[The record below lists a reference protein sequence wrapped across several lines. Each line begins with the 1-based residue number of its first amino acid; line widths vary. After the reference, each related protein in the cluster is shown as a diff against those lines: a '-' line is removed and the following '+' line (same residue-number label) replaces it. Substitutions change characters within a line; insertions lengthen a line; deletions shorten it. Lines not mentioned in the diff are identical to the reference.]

1 MCYIGCGYAQSA
13 CSKKDLISF
22 NKTSVA
28 ILYSPY
34 ILIVEF
40 VFITN
45 YETCAKLIHMDMFA
59 SLYKVNQSVIFF
71 FLYRI
76 YFLDGSCL
84 LELWL

>member
-28 ILYSPY
+28 IPY
-34 ILIVEF
+34 TPCIHIVEF

-45 YETCAKLIHMDMFA
+45 HDTCAKLIHMDMFA
-59 SLYKVNQSVIFF
+59 SLYKVKQSVIFF
-71 FLYRI
+71 PCI
-76 YFLDGSCL
+76 ESIS
-84 LELWL
+84 